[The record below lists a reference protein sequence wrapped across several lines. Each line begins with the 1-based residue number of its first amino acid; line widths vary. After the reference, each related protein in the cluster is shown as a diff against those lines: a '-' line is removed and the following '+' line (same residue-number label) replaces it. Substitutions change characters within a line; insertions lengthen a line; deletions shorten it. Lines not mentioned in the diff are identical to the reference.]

1 MVRIIDRRR
10 EKRFTLDR
18 KITSLAVL
26 STESALY
33 SGEVLQ
39 FIDYSRSGFS
49 FFSTCSFPV
58 GTLLTL
64 QLSQENITPINFDV
78 VICNRKKIGAKFRY
92 GVFSKGEQCSIVSQ
106 L

>member
-1 MVRIIDRRR
+1 MVIVVDRRR

-26 STESALY
+26 STASKLY

-49 FFSTCSFPV
+49 FFSKCSFLV
-58 GTLLTL
+58 GTTLSL
-64 QLSQENITPINFDV
+64 QLSQESCTPIVFDV
-78 VICNRKKIGAKFRY
+78 VICNRKKFGRKFRY
-92 GVFSKGEQCSIVSQ
+92 GVFSEGEQCSIVST